1 MKVYN
6 KINNTIIDIKL
17 EHLSL
22 MLNNYKEELEIYD
35 EKKHNIE
42 KKIEKLEE
50 DFLNKKETKKEKKN
64 KDL

>member
-6 KINNTIIDIKL
+6 KTNNTIIDIKI

-22 MLNNYKEELEIYD
+22 MLNSYKEELEIYD

-42 KKIEKLEE
+42 EVKE
-50 DFLNKKETKKEKKN
+50 DILNKKETKKDKKN

>member
-1 MKVYN
+1 MKVFN
-6 KINNTIIDIKL
+6 KKNNTIIDIKL

-22 MLNNYKEELEIYD
+22 MLNSYKEELEIYD

-42 KKIEKLEE
+42 EIKE
-50 DFLNKKETKKEKKN
+50 DVLNKKETKKEKKN

>member
-6 KINNTIIDIKL
+6 KTNNTIIDIKV

-22 MLNNYKEELEIYD
+22 MLNSYKEELEIYD

-42 KKIEKLEE
+42 EVKEIEENV
-50 DFLNKKETKKEKKN
+50 LNKKETKKEKKN

>member
-6 KINNTIIDIKL
+6 KTNNTIIDIKL

-42 KKIEKLEE
+42 EVKKIEENI
-50 DFLNKKETKKEKKN
+50 LNKKETKKEKKN